1 MSDIRKWYVLRTF
14 SGQEKRI
21 KDYIE
26 LELDR
31 SGMQDMVE
39 QILIPTE
46 QVLELRSGKKR
57 TRDKTLFPGYVFI
70 KALISNELKHI
81 VSGLPISTNF
91 TVNSKGEPIPLRP
104 DEIARILGQVKE
116 SAEAGPMSDIPYE
129 VGQSVKV
136 IDGPFN
142 NFSGVIEDIQADK
155 MKLTVMV
162 SIFGRRTPLELEY
175 IQVEREG

>member
-1 MSDIRKWYVLRTF
+1 MADIRKWYVLRTF

-39 QILIPTE
+39 EILIPTE

-57 TRDKTLFPGYVFI
+57 TREKTLFPGYVFI
-70 KALISNELKHI
+70 KSVITNELKHI
-81 VSGLPISTNF
+81 ISGLPISTNF

-104 DEIARILGQVKE
+104 DEISRILGQVKD
-116 SAEAGPMSDIPYE
+116 SAEAGPMADIPYE
-129 VGQSVKV
+129 VGQNVKV

-142 NFSGVIEDIQADK
+142 NFTGVIEEVQNDK
-155 MKLTVMV
+155 MKLVVMV
-162 SIFGRRTPLELEY
+162 SIFGRRSPLELDY
-175 IQVEREG
+175 TQVERE

>member
-1 MSDIRKWYVLRTF
+1 MSNIRKWYVLRTF

-26 LELDR
+26 LELER

-39 QILIPTE
+39 EILIPTE

-57 TRDKTLFPGYVFI
+57 TREKTLFPGYVFI
-70 KALISNELKHI
+70 KSVINNEIKHI

-91 TVNSKGEPIPLRP
+91 TVNSKGDPIPLQP
-104 DEIARILGQVKE
+104 DEIDRILGKVKA
-116 SAEAGPMSDIPYE
+116 SAEAGPVSEIPYKA
-129 VGQSVKV
+129 GQAVKV

-142 NFSGVIEDIQADK
+142 NFSGIIEEVHPDK

-162 SIFGRRTPLELEY
+162 SIFGRKTGLELDY
-175 IQVEREG
+175 VQVEREG